1 MRKDH
6 ILQTFGFLAIMSM
19 ILVPYDNQAEA
30 QTVISCDGVLT
41 GTIAGEVLID
51 NNKTCDIHDAVLENN
66 ITVNGNLMISDST
79 VKGNIDGENSG
90 FVDIMFTTVEQNV
103 NLKGKLVDIRHSQV
117 DGNINLL
124 ESSQDL
130 VVYDTI
136 VSGDITS
143 NKNTGTILIS
153 TNTVEQKILVTES
166 TGPFILVEANN
177 VSKDMLVSKN
187 TGTTILISTND
198 VEEKMEVTENTG
210 STILVDDNEV
220 SKELLVLKSTGIVQ
234 VSNNEVT
241 ESLMVKDNSGPIT
254 NIDSNDV
261 DKDASCESNDNQT
274 GVSNNIA
281 GNNNGCPPLPP

>member
-1 MRKDH
+1 MKKNH

-19 ILVPYDNQAEA
+19 IMVPYANQSEA
-30 QTVISCDGVLT
+30 GSVISCNDTFLT

-51 NNKTCDIHDAVLENN
+51 NNKTCDIFDAVIEKNVV
-66 ITVNGNLMISDST
+66 VNGNLFISDST

-130 VVYDTI
+130 VVYDTN
-136 VSGDITS
+136 VGGDITS

-153 TNTVEQKILVTES
+153 HNEVEQKILVTES

-187 TGTTILISTND
+187 TGTTLLISTND

-220 SKELLVLKSTGIVQ
+220 SKELLVIKSTGIVQ

-241 ESLMVKDNSGPIT
+241 ESLMVKDNTGPIT

-261 DKDASCESNDNQT
+261 DKDGTCENNTNQT
-274 GVSNNIA
+274 GA
-281 GNNNGCPPLPP
+281 GNMIDGTNILCPV

>member
-1 MRKDH
+1 MKKNH

-19 ILVPYDNQAEA
+19 ILVPYANQSEA
-30 QTVISCDGVLT
+30 QSVIPCNDAVLT

-51 NNKTCDIHDAVLENN
+51 NEKFCIIHDAVVEEN
-66 ITVNGNLMISDST
+66 IVVNGDLMISDST

-153 TNTVEQKILVTES
+153 HNEVEQKILVTES

-177 VSKDMLVSKN
+177 VSKDVLVSKN
-187 TGTTILISTND
+187 TGTILISTND
-198 VEEKMEVTENTG
+198 VEEKMEVTENAG

-220 SKELLVLKSTGIVQ
+220 SKELLVIKSDGIVQ

-261 DKDASCESNDNQT
+261 DKDASCESNVNVTGGGNMIDGDNKE
-274 GVSNNIA
+274 
-281 GNNNGCPPLPP
+281 CPV